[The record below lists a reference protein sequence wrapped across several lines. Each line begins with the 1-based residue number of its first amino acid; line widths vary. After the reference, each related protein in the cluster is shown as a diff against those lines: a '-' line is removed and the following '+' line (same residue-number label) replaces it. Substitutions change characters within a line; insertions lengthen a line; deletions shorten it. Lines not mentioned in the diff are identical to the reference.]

1 MKYISSNFKLI
12 EGDLFTESQYPMV
25 HFCCGVVAGCIAGVI
40 TQPADV
46 VKTRMQLYP
55 DQFRTIA
62 ETVYS
67 IYRNEGSLGFIRG
80 IVPRTMRRTFM
91 AAMAW
96 TIYEQAMTTAGLVDD
111 KK

>member
-1 MKYISSNFKLI
+1 
-12 EGDLFTESQYPMV
+12 MV
-25 HFCCGVVAGCIAGVI
+25 HFCCGVIAGCMAGVM

-55 DQFRTIA
+55 HRFTTITD
-62 ETVYS
+62 TVFS
-67 IYRNEGSLGFIRG
+67 IYRNEGYVGFIRG

-96 TIYEQAMTTAGLVDD
+96 TIYEQAMTSAGLVDD